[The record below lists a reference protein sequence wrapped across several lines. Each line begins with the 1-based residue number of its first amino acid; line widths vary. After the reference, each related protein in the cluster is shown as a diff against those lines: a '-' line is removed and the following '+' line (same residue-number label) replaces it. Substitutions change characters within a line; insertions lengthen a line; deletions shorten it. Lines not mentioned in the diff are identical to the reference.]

1 MVFTVKPKPATRV
14 ASIKGGTY
22 RATEQS
28 TGPKTKEGKS
38 TVAGNA
44 WPCGQREKL
53 RALSKMVNEELRQAR
68 ELVASCYA

>member
-44 WPCGQREKL
+44 WRCGQR
-53 RALSKMVNEELRQAR
+53 
-68 ELVASCYA
+68 